1 MAKDWQELT
10 RITNGV
16 AFTVER
22 VKLPDDEITIEGSFE
37 LPTLAKLSL
46 EDQVFIMAFVRSHGS
61 IKDMERVFGI
71 SYPTVKNRL
80 NRIAE
85 NFELVEI
92 ESRLAQTEVLAQLEH
107 ATVGQ
112 ASMGVSGCD

>member
-61 IKDMERVFGI
+61 IKDMERGFGI

-92 ESRLAQTEVLAQLEH
+92 ESRPAQTEVLAQLEQ
-107 ATVGQ
+107 G
-112 ASMGVSGCD
+112 

>member
-92 ESRLAQTEVLAQLEH
+92 ESRLAQTEVLAQLEQ
-107 ATVGQ
+107 APVGQ